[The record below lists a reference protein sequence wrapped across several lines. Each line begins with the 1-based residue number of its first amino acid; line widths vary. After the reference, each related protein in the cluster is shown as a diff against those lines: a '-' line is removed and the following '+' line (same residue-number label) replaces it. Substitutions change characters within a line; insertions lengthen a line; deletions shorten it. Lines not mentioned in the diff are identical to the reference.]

1 MISAKDI
8 EKLASLARIK
18 IEENEKEQFGKEIDS
33 ILGYVNQIKEAKVSL
48 DQSERVGDIKNVLR
62 EDANPHETGVNTEK
76 LLNEAPGREGQFV
89 KVKKILQ

>member
-62 EDANPHETGVNTEK
+62 EDVHPHESGVNKEK
-76 LLNEAPGREGQFV
+76 LLSEAPSREGDYV
-89 KVKKILQ
+89 KVKKIL